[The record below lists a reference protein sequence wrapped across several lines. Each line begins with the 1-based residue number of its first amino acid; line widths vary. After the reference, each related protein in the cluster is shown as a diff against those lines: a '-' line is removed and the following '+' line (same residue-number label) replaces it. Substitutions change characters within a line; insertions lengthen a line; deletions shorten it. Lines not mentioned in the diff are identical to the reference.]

1 MQIEYL
7 ENRPD
12 AIPLIAKWYFDEW
25 SYLSPNKT
33 LDDMQ
38 QELNMYLNSD
48 NVPLMLVAIIDD
60 EVVGVTQ
67 LKFREMSI
75 YPDKEHWLG
84 GVYVAEKARGKGV
97 GAQLLNRTLEIAK
110 SIGIELLHLQT
121 LRLIGGLYKDL
132 GWEAIEQVNYRNEDV
147 LVMERKLI

>member
-7 ENRPD
+7 KNSPD
-12 AIPLIAKWYFDEW
+12 AIPQIAKWYFDEW

-33 LDDMQ
+33 IDDMQ
-38 QELNMYLNSD
+38 QELNMYLNTD
-48 NVPLMLVAIIDD
+48 KVPLMLVAIIDD

-84 GVYVAEKARGKGV
+84 GVYVAEKERGKGV

-121 LRLIGGLYKDL
+121 LRLTGGLYKDL

-147 LVMERKLI
+147 LVMARKLI

>member
-1 MQIEYL
+1 MKIDYL
-7 ENRPD
+7 KNRPD

-33 LDDMQ
+33 IDDMQ
-38 QELNMYLNSD
+38 QELNMYLNTD
-48 NVPLMLVAIIDD
+48 KVPLMLVAIIDD

>member
-1 MQIEYL
+1 MKIDFLKNQQK
-7 ENRPD
+7 
-12 AIPLIAKWYFDEW
+12 AIPQIAKWYFDEW

-33 LDDMQ
+33 IVDMQ

-48 NVPLMLVAIIDD
+48 KVPLMILAIVND
-60 EVVGVTQ
+60 EVVGATQ

-84 GVYVAEKARGKGV
+84 GVYVTKKARGNGV

-110 SIGIELLHLQT
+110 SLGIKLLHLQT
-121 LRLIGGLYKDL
+121 LHLDGGLYKKL

-147 LVMERKLI
+147 LVMERKLM